1 MLPFPGIRQIGL
13 FMAGGLLCSFLTVC
27 MLFPVIYRGTVVGA
41 KLPRFCSRPQFP
53 LRRGLPAL
61 LLIGVVAIPG
71 LLMLQGRDEV
81 REFYAVP
88 DILEEDQAEISRI
101 LLASPD
107 SRYLLVRGQGIEE
120 MLEAEERLMDA
131 ADELAPRGQL
141 IELSGVTRLIPSTA
155 TQRQNFAL
163 MRDLVEGGYL
173 GAHLDSLGFNSSIQ
187 KELLADLPADF
198 QPLGL
203 DALEDITLPVGAGGF
218 LGCEGGECA
227 SWVRVS
233 GLNSSQAM
241 AALLSQGSSVILV
254 DPIADINALLARY
267 RVGVAKVLI
276 AGGVIIALLLA
287 VICGWRLALQIML
300 LPVIACVMSLAVTG
314 YINSSYTIVN
324 LLAMLLI
331 IGVSLD
337 YAIFRVFTAPVDQP
351 ATSLAITL
359 SALTSILAF
368 GMLAF
373 SQTPLISAFGQT
385 IAFGLIFTYSLS
397 WVRFD
402 WKT

>member
-1 MLPFPGIRQIGL
+1 
-13 FMAGGLLCSFLTVC
+13 
-27 MLFPVIYRGTVVGA
+27 
-41 KLPRFCSRPQFP
+41 
-53 LRRGLPAL
+53 
-61 LLIGVVAIPG
+61 
-71 LLMLQGRDEV
+71 
-81 REFYAVP
+81 
-88 DILEEDQAEISRI
+88 
-101 LLASPD
+101 
-107 SRYLLVRGQGIEE
+107 
-120 MLEAEERLMDA
+120 
-131 ADELAPRGQL
+131 
-141 IELSGVTRLIPSTA
+141 
-155 TQRQNFAL
+155 
-163 MRDLVEGGYL
+163 
-173 GAHLDSLGFNSSIQ
+173 
-187 KELLADLPADF
+187 
-198 QPLGL
+198 
-203 DALEDITLPVGAGGF
+203 
-218 LGCEGGECA
+218 
-227 SWVRVS
+227 VS
-233 GLNSSQAM
+233 GLDSSQAL
-241 AALLSQGSSVILV
+241 AKLVSQGSSVILV

-267 RVGVAKVLI
+267 RTGVVKVLI

-373 SQTPLISAFGQT
+373 SQTPLISDFGQT

-397 WVRFD
+397 WVRFE